1 MSLRTLLKNSVGG
14 ATNTSSKR
22 ILMYQF
28 ALVADVMVAI
38 QALFTLILIWKWS
51 HAVADAKG
59 VLPKF
64 EIYSV
69 FPDVIWY
76 CVFGLIAGLAGIN
89 GIKDGFGKQTPK
101 VDKLPDDEEIN

>member
-1 MSLRTLLKNSVGG
+1 MGLRTLLKNSVGG

-28 ALVADVMVAI
+28 ALIADLMVAV
-38 QALFTLILIWKWS
+38 QALFTLILIWKWA
-51 HAVADAKG
+51 HAAQG
-59 VLPKF
+59 VKF
-64 EIYSV
+64 EVYSV

-76 CVFGLIAGLAGIN
+76 CVFGLIGGLAGIN

-101 VDKLPDDEEIN
+101 VDKLPEDEEIN